1 MLRFRS
7 AALGLVLP
15 LMALSD
21 VGCSLLLHSEAKQC
35 SVDADCEALGLEN
48 TTCSGQVCVLR
59 GASGG
64 SGGNAGSTSNGGDA
78 TSGGGAAHGGDATSG
93 GSAAQ
98 AGTAANSGSNS
109 GGDAASGSAG
119 KAGNGGTGA
128 LAGNG
133 GGGTGGA
140 TAELDLIDDLEDG
153 NRTIRLV
160 ANPKRDGLW
169 DTGNDGS
176 GSQTP
181 APGTF
186 APALLNGN
194 GPRAADD
201 YAAYTKGSGFT
212 GYGAFL
218 KVDLR
223 NWPVYDQTPPYDA
236 SPYSGISFWAKV
248 GAGSTKLVR
257 IRFVSGDSDPRGGKC
272 QPPSANPPHDQLC
285 FNHYFAELTL
295 STEWKLYTVP
305 FADFSQ
311 GVDGKL
317 SPQIDLVEMYGLEF
331 LFAGGS
337 GFELWLDDLSFVR
350 K

>member
-1 MLRFRS
+1 MPRLTQV
-7 AALGLVLP
+7 ALGLALP
-15 LMALSD
+15 LIALGD
-21 VGCSLLLHSEAKQC
+21 AGCSLLLHSDAKQC
-35 SVDADCEALGLEN
+35 SVDADCVALGLEN

-59 GASGG
+59 GANGGGGGSAGSVTNGGDVTNGGRTTNGGDATNGGNGEPAGTGATAGSSGGNMAAAGNAGVAGSGGSNALAGSGG
-64 SGGNAGSTSNGGDA
+64 SGG
-78 TSGGGAAHGGDATSG
+78 AAP
-93 GSAAQ
+93 Q
-98 AGTAANSGSNS
+98 
-109 GGDAASGSAG
+109 
-119 KAGNGGTGA
+119 
-128 LAGNG
+128 
-133 GGGTGGA
+133 
-140 TAELDLIDDLEDG
+140 LDSIDDLEDG

-181 APGTF
+181 APGGFMPT
-186 APALLNGN
+186 LLNGN
-194 GPRAADD
+194 GPHGTDD

-218 KVDLR
+218 KVDMR
-223 NWPVYDQTPPYDA
+223 NWPVYEQTPPYDA

-295 STEWKLYTVP
+295 STAWKLYTVA

-317 SPQIDLVEMYGLEF
+317 SPQIDLAEMYGLEL
-331 LFAGGS
+331 LFAGGA
-337 GFELWLDDLSFVR
+337 GFELWLDDLSFIR

>member
-1 MLRFRS
+1 
-7 AALGLVLP
+7 VLP
-15 LMALSD
+15 LIALGD
-21 VGCSLLLHSEAKQC
+21 GGCSLLLHSEAKQC
-35 SVDADCEALGLEN
+35 SVDADCAALGLQN
-48 TTCSGQVCVLR
+48 TTCSAQVCVLR

-64 SGGNAGSTSNGGDA
+64 SAGSGTTGGDTTHGGSASNGGDA
-78 TSGGGAAHGGDATSG
+78 SNG
-93 GSAAQ
+93 GSGAQ
-98 AGTAANSGSNS
+98 AGTGATAGSS
-109 GGDAASGSAG
+109 GGNMPAAGSAG
-119 KAGNGGTGA
+119 TATGGTNA
-128 LAGNG
+128 VAGNG
-133 GGGTGGA
+133 GGGMGGA
-140 TAELDLIDDLEDG
+140 APQLDLIDDLEDG
-153 NRTIRLV
+153 NRTVRLV

-176 GSQTP
+176 GSQAP
-181 APGTF
+181 APGSF
-186 APALLNGN
+186 APTLLSGN
-194 GPRAADD
+194 GPHGTDD

-218 KVDLR
+218 KVDMR
-223 NWPVYDQTPPYDA
+223 NWPVYDETPPYDA

-295 STEWKLYTVP
+295 GTEWKLYTVP

-317 SPQIDLVEMYGLEF
+317 SPQIDLAEMYGLEF